1 MSMICFVIEFLF
13 ANENQVIRIF
23 QILIHHPHIDFID
36 LGTNIETLCHNN
48 LNPLLCFSIA
58 YFYISATTTTAL
70 VLPSQCYEY
79 TIIND
84 GTRHVNA
91 AGSNNC
97 DTIFLSASTWIR
109 FIGESGTQLSTSPT
123 NPNQCGTQVTGWY
136 SGRMPFASET
146 ITDGRVCFSWEN
158 NICQWSKTIS
168 ITNCG
173 SFYIYKLTMPPLCAA
188 RYCTNTPNIIT
199 TTSTTTTTTTSI
211 TTTTTTNTAI
221 ISPQCHTYAII
232 DDPSRSVNANGY
244 GSQCDQQNQLFF
256 TPNWFRF
263 IGSGGTQIPTSAAN
277 PHQCS
282 TSAAGWYSGIM
293 PSMPDTTV
301 PTTTATLAFNPQCYS
316 YTAIDDP
323 SRNVNGK
330 GYSLQCDQDNPAFST
345 PNWFRF
351 IGTGGT
357 QIPTSIANPDQCGTN
372 AAGWYSGIMP
382 AVSGT
387 TATGTVCYS
396 WGGSP
401 CSWSNDIQVTNCGS
415 FYVYKLSKPPICSA
429 RYCTDTPVATSTT
442 PTTSITTT
450 TSTLSSQ
457 CYNYETIDD
466 ETRNKDKIGDMVC
479 DQNLFSSGPRWVRF
493 IGAGGTQIPT
503 EAVRSKKCG
512 TQATGWYSGEMPNV
526 FDTTTN
532 GNVCFAWESNACAW
546 KTNIL
551 VTNCGSYYVYQLIAP
566 PVCNARYCTANA
578 PAAKITKRSSTAFTS
593 ISSYI
598 RSLFKKL
605 TE

>member
-1 MSMICFVIEFLF
+1 MHSYYAKICISAE
-13 ANENQVIRIF
+13 
-23 QILIHHPHIDFID
+23 
-36 LGTNIETLCHNN
+36 NN

-188 RYCTNTPNIIT
+188 RYCTNTQNIIT

-232 DDPSRSVNANGY
+232 DDPSRS
-244 GSQCDQQNQLFF
+244 
-256 TPNWFRF
+256 
-263 IGSGGTQIPTSAAN
+263 
-277 PHQCS
+277 
-282 TSAAGWYSGIM
+282 
-293 PSMPDTTV
+293 
-301 PTTTATLAFNPQCYS
+301 
-316 YTAIDDP
+316 
-323 SRNVNGK
+323 
-330 GYSLQCDQDNPAFST
+330 YSLQCDQDNPAFST

-387 TATGTVCYS
+387 TANGTVCYS

-605 TE
+605 TK